1 MDRLQLLSPFQSRV
15 PFQVEVGTIQF
26 SESASRE
33 CSPYR
38 QTAART
44 KQRERGRER
53 GFLGLPSIFAALRKE
68 RPLPREGEEEGR
80 VPASPNLTARLPV
93 IQPVKGCNT
102 HMKTQFFSNP
112 LVNRCYSLKAP
123 CSMGKSIN
131 KSDTI
136 SLFQCLETWQPVEVS
151 PSGNNDSARSAS
163 PTI

>member
-1 MDRLQLLSPFQSRV
+1 MDRLQHLSPFQSRV

-44 KQRERGRER
+44 KQRERTRER
-53 GFLGLPSIFAALRKE
+53 GVSLAFPAFL
-68 RPLPREGEEEGR
+68 PLCAKKGHCQGKKRR

-93 IQPVKGCNT
+93 KQPVKGCNT

>member
-1 MDRLQLLSPFQSRV
+1 MKTTEGEGQTAELSADPMRGPVNQFNVMDRLQLPPSLPLSPFQSRV

-44 KQRERGRER
+44 KQRERT
-53 GFLGLPSIFAALRKE
+53 
-68 RPLPREGEEEGR
+68 REGFPWPSQHFCRSAQRKATAKGRGGGARREGGR

-102 HMKTQFFSNP
+102 HMKTQVCCNP
-112 LVNRCYSLKAP
+112 LVCQSY
-123 CSMGKSIN
+123 
-131 KSDTI
+131 
-136 SLFQCLETWQPVEVS
+136 
-151 PSGNNDSARSAS
+151 
-163 PTI
+163 